1 MFKYQDILIYRFYLD
16 IVSLFLQKEGVIMAL
31 AFGLF
36 LVTLI
41 FIIWQPK
48 GLQIGTTAVIGAVA
62 AIVLGVVSFDDVLTV
77 INIVWDATL
86 AFIGIIILSMVLDE
100 IGFFEWAA
108 IKMTRLSGGSGNKMF
123 VYILLLGAV
132 VAAFFAND
140 GAALILTP
148 ILLAKMKYLKM
159 KPLPIFAFLMAGG
172 FIGDAAS
179 NPLVISNL
187 TNIVTVGYFDIGF
200 VEYAKHMFLLN
211 LLSIIASIVVLW
223 IYFRKDIPL
232 HVNVDELPEASSVI
246 KSQIMFKI
254 SWAFLVLL
262 MAGYFIGDMLHLPVS
277 LFALGGALLFLAI
290 ANHYK
295 AVKPIM
301 TIKAAPW
308 QVVWFSIGLYV
319 VVYGLKNAGLTDIIA
334 SWIAELIAQGNV
346 IAVIGT
352 GFLSAVISSIMNNM
366 PTIMIMDIAIDKVGY
381 VGNEALVYANIL
393 GSNLGP
399 KMTPIGSLATL
410 LWLHVLAQKGVKIG
424 WGEYM
429 RVGLVVTPPVL
440 FIALLGLI

>member
-1 MFKYQDILIYRFYLD
+1 MILAGI
-16 IVSLFLQKEGVIMAL
+16 LFA
-31 AFGLF
+31 
-36 LVTLI
+36 VTLL
-41 FIIWQPK
+41 FVIWQPR

-62 AIVLGVVSFDDVLTV
+62 AVVLGVVSLNDVMIVTG
-77 INIVWDATL
+77 IVWDATL

-108 IKMTRLSGGSGNKMF
+108 LKMVRLSRGNGHLMF
-123 VYILLLGAV
+123 VYVLLLGAV

-148 ILLAKMKYLKM
+148 ILLAKMKHLK
-159 KPLPIFAFLMAGG
+159 LSPIALFAFVMAGG
-172 FIGDAAS
+172 FIGDSAS

-187 TNIVTVGYFDIGF
+187 TNIVTAGYFDIGF
-200 VEYAKHMFLLN
+200 WEYAREMFLPN
-211 LLSIIASIVVLW
+211 AVSIVASIVVLW
-223 IYFRKDIPL
+223 LYFRKDIPTRIDTDTL
-232 HVNVDELPEASSVI
+232 VSPESVI
-246 KSQIMFKI
+246 KNRTMFRL
-254 SWAFLVLL
+254 SWWFLGLL
-262 MAGYFIGDMLHLPVS
+262 MVGYFIGDHYHLPVS
-277 LFALGGALLFLAI
+277 LFALGGALIFLAI
-290 ANHYK
+290 AARYK

-319 VVYGLKNAGLTDIIA
+319 VVYGLKNAGLTDIVA
-334 SWIAELIAQGNV
+334 SWITALSTQGESTA
-346 IAVIGT
+346 IIGT
-352 GFLSAVISSIMNNM
+352 GFLAAGLSSVMNNM
-366 PTIMIMDIAIDKVGY
+366 PTIMIMDIAIDQVGY
-381 VGNEALVYANIL
+381 AGNEALVYANIL

-429 RVGLVVTPPVL
+429 KVGLVITPPVL
-440 FIALLGLI
+440 LAALVGLLW

>member
-1 MFKYQDILIYRFYLD
+1 M
-16 IVSLFLQKEGVIMAL
+16 VVAMS
-31 AFGLF
+31 LF
-36 LVTLI
+36 LVTLT

-48 GLQIGTTAVIGAVA
+48 GLQIGTTAVVG
-62 AIVLGVVSFDDVLTV
+62 AIVALLLGVVSFSDVLAVTD
-77 INIVWDATL
+77 IVWDATL
-86 AFIGIIILSMVLDE
+86 AFIGIILLSMVLDE

-108 IKMTRLSGGSGNKMF
+108 IKMAKLSGGSGNKMF
-123 VYILLLGAV
+123 VYILLLGAI

-172 FIGDAAS
+172 FIGDSAS

-187 TNIVTVGYFDIGF
+187 TNIVTAGYFDIGF
-200 VEYAKHMFLLN
+200 MEYMKNMFLPN
-211 LLSIIASIVVLW
+211 LLSIFASIVVLW

-232 HVNVDELPEASSVI
+232 QVDVATLPEASSVI
-246 KSQIMFKI
+246 KNETMFKL
-254 SWAFLVLL
+254 SWFFLALL
-262 MAGYFIGDMLHLPVS
+262 MLGYFIGDMFALPVS

-290 ANHYK
+290 ANYHK
-295 AVKPIM
+295 ATKPWM

-308 QVVWFSIGLYV
+308 QVVWFSIGLYI
-319 VVYGLKNAGLTDIIA
+319 VVYGLKNAGLTEVVA
-334 SWIAELIAQGNV
+334 SWIAYLITQGEFV
-346 IAVIGT
+346 AVVGT
-352 GFLSAVISSIMNNM
+352 GFLSAIISSVMNNM
-366 PTIMIMDIAIDKVGY
+366 PTIMIMDIAIDEVGY

-393 GSNLGP
+393 GANLGP

-429 RVGLVVTPPVL
+429 KVGLIVTPPVL
-440 FIALLGLI
+440 FVALLGLL

>member
-1 MFKYQDILIYRFYLD
+1 ML
-16 IVSLFLQKEGVIMAL
+16 L
-31 AFGLF
+31 ASSLF
-36 LVTLI
+36 LVTLL
-41 FIIWQPK
+41 FVIWQPK
-48 GLQIGTTAVIGAVA
+48 GLQIGTTAVIGAIVA
-62 AIVLGVVSFDDVLTV
+62 LLIGVVSFQDVLTV
-77 INIVWDATL
+77 IDIVWDATL

-108 IKMTRLSGGSGNKMF
+108 IKMAKLSGGSGNKMF
-123 VYILLLGAV
+123 VYILLLGAL

-159 KPLPIFAFLMAGG
+159 KPLAIFAFLMAGG

-187 TNIVTVGYFDIGF
+187 TNIVTAGYFDIGF
-200 VEYAKHMFLLN
+200 VEYMKHMFMPN
-211 LLSIIASIVVLW
+211 LLSIIASIAILW

-232 HVNVDELPEASSVI
+232 TVDVTELPEASSVI
-246 KSQIMFKI
+246 KNHTMFNL
-254 SWAFLVLL
+254 SWWFLGFL
-262 MAGYFIGDMLHLPVS
+262 MIGYFVGDHYHLPISV
-277 LFALGGALLFLAI
+277 FALGGALLFLAI
-290 ANHYK
+290 ANHFK
-295 AVKPIM
+295 ATKPLM

-319 VVYGLKNAGLTDIIA
+319 VVYGLKNAGLTDVIA
-334 SWIAELIAQGNV
+334 SWITALQTQSHAV
-346 IAVIGT
+346 AVIGT
-352 GFLSAVISSIMNNM
+352 GFLSGFISSIMNNM

-381 VGNEALVYANIL
+381 AGNEALVYANIL

-429 RVGLVVTPPVL
+429 KVGLVITPPVL
-440 FIALLGLI
+440 FIALLGLL

>member
-1 MFKYQDILIYRFYLD
+1 MI
-16 IVSLFLQKEGVIMAL
+16 L

-36 LVTLI
+36 LVTLV

-48 GLQIGTTAVIGAVA
+48 GLQIGTTAVVGAVA
-62 AIVLGVVSFDDVLTV
+62 ALIIGVVNFQDVLTV
-77 INIVWDATL
+77 IDIVWDATL

-108 IKMTRLSGGSGNKMF
+108 VKMAKLSGGSGNKMF

-200 VEYAKHMFLLN
+200 VEYAKNMFLPN

-232 HVNVDELPEASSVI
+232 KVDVNELPDSSSVI
-246 KSQIMFKI
+246 KNQTMFRF
-254 SWAFLVLL
+254 SWAFLAL
-262 MAGYFIGDMLHLPVS
+262 MMVGYFIGDRFHLPVS
-277 LFALGGALLFLAI
+277 VFALGGALVFLAI

-334 SWIAELIAQGNV
+334 VWIEGLVKQGDF
-346 IAVIGT
+346 IAVVGT
-352 GFLSAVISSIMNNM
+352 GFLSAFISSVMNNM

-381 VGNEALVYANIL
+381 IGNETLVYANIL

-429 RVGLVVTPPVL
+429 KVGLVVTPPVL
-440 FIALLGLI
+440 FVALLGLV

>member
-1 MFKYQDILIYRFYLD
+1 ML
-16 IVSLFLQKEGVIMAL
+16 L
-31 AFGLF
+31 AFSVF
-36 LVTLI
+36 IITLL
-41 FIIWQPK
+41 FIIWQPRD
-48 GLQIGTTAVIGAVA
+48 LQIGTSAVVGAVVA
-62 AIVLGVVSFDDVLTV
+62 LLVGVVSFEDVITV
-77 INIVWDATL
+77 TSIVWDATL

-108 IKMTRLSGGSGNKMF
+108 IKMAKLSGGSGNKMF

-172 FIGDAAS
+172 FIGDSAS

-200 VEYAKHMFLLN
+200 VEYAKNMFLPN
-211 LLSIIASIVVLW
+211 LLSIFASIAILW
-223 IYFRKDIPL
+223 FYFRKDIPL
-232 HVNVDELPEASSVI
+232 KVDVLELPEASSVI
-246 KSQIMFKI
+246 RNQTMFKI
-254 SWAFLVLL
+254 SWFFLALL
-262 MAGYFIGDMLHLPVS
+262 MLGYFIGDRYHLPVS
-277 LFALGGALLFLAI
+277 LFALGGALLFLLI
-290 ANHYK
+290 ANYYK
-295 AVKPIM
+295 AVKPLM

-308 QVVWFSIGLYV
+308 QVVWFSVGLYV
-319 VVYGLKNAGLTDIIA
+319 VVYGLKNAGLTDVISSWIIA
-334 SWIAELIAQGNV
+334 LTAYGKTTAI
-346 IAVIGT
+346 IGT
-352 GFLSAVISSIMNNM
+352 GFLSAFISSIMNNM

-381 VGNEALVYANIL
+381 AGHEALVYANIL

-410 LWLHVLAQKGVKIG
+410 LWLHVLKQKGVKIS
-424 WGEYM
+424 WAQYM
-429 RVGLVVTPPVL
+429 KVGLVITPPVL
-440 FIALLGLI
+440 LTALLGLI

>member
-1 MFKYQDILIYRFYLD
+1 MVGAIL
-16 IVSLFLQKEGVIMAL
+16 AL
-31 AFGLF
+31 A
-36 LVTLI
+36 V
-41 FIIWQPK
+41 
-48 GLQIGTTAVIGAVA
+48 
-62 AIVLGVVSFDDVLTV
+62 GVVDFDDVLRV
-77 INIVWDATL
+77 IDIVWDATL
-86 AFIGIIILSMVLDE
+86 AFIGIIILSMILDE
-100 IGFFEWAA
+100 IGFFEYAA
-108 IKMTRLSGGSGNKMF
+108 IKMAKLSGGNGHLMF

-132 VAAFFAND
+132 VAALFAND

-159 KPLPIFAFLMAGG
+159 KPLAIFAFLMAGG
-172 FIGDAAS
+172 FIGDSAS

-187 TNIVTVGYFDIGF
+187 TNIVTAGYFDIGF
-200 VEYAKHMFLLN
+200 VTYAKHMFLPN
-211 LLSIIASIVVLW
+211 ILSIIASIMILW
-223 IYFRKDIPL
+223 VYFRKDIPF
-232 HVNVDELPEASSVI
+232 VVDVSTLPEASSVI
-246 KSQIMFKI
+246 KNQTMFTL
-254 SWAFLVLL
+254 SWIFLALL
-262 MAGYFIGDMLHLPVS
+262 MMGYFIGDYYHLPVS
-277 LFALGGALLFLAI
+277 IFALGGALVFLAI

-334 SWIAELIAQGNV
+334 SWISALNNQGETIA
-346 IAVIGT
+346 IIGT
-352 GFLSAVISSIMNNM
+352 GFLSAIISSVMNNM

-410 LWLHVLAQKGVKIG
+410 LWLHVLAQKGVKIT
-424 WGEYM
+424 WREYM
-429 RVGLVVTPPVL
+429 KVGLVITPPVL
-440 FIALLGLI
+440 LMALLGLV

>member
-1 MFKYQDILIYRFYLD
+1 MF
-16 IVSLFLQKEGVIMAL
+16 VAMS
-31 AFGLF
+31 LF
-36 LVTLI
+36 LVTLT
-41 FIIWQPK
+41 FIIWQPR
-48 GLQIGTTAVIGAVA
+48 GLQIGTSAVVGAIIA
-62 AIVLGVVSFDDVLTV
+62 LILGVVSFADVVSVTA
-77 INIVWDATL
+77 IVWDATL
-86 AFIGIIILSMVLDE
+86 AFIGIILLSMVLDE

-108 IKMTRLSGGSGNKMF
+108 IKMAKLSGGSGNKMF
-123 VYILLLGAV
+123 VYILLLGAI

-172 FIGDAAS
+172 FIGDSAS

-187 TNIVTVGYFDIGF
+187 TNIVTAGYFDIGF
-200 VEYAKHMFLLN
+200 VEYMKNMFLPN

-232 HVNVDELPEASSVI
+232 KVDVELLPEASSVI
-246 KSQIMFKI
+246 KNHTMFKL
-254 SWAFLVLL
+254 SWFFLGFL
-262 MAGYFIGDMLHLPVS
+262 MLGYFVGDFYSLPIS

-290 ANHYK
+290 ATHYK
-295 AVKPIM
+295 ATKPIM

-308 QVVWFSIGLYV
+308 QVVWFSIGLYI
-319 VVYGLKNAGLTDIIA
+319 VVYGLKNEGFTELVA
-334 SWIAELIAQGNV
+334 SWIGYFVSQGEFV
-346 IAVIGT
+346 AIIGT
-352 GFLSAVISSIMNNM
+352 GFLSAFISSVMNNM
-366 PTIMIMDIAIDKVGY
+366 PTIMIMDIAIDEVGY

-393 GSNLGP
+393 GANLGP

-429 RVGLVVTPPVL
+429 KVGLVITPPVL
-440 FIALLGLI
+440 FVALLGLL